1 MLKAD
6 VSITSRVQLTQSKK
20 QVRVDCGRSLFRA
33 ILVFNSFNKNAYQVM
48 KVENL
53 PTLKLLFYR
62 KNNNLV
68 QLRLDIMMYHQTRI
82 LPIARQTAYILDLD
96 LKNVG
101 NSIPRR
107 EDNTTRQGAFSA
119 AVVGMVITLI

>member
-1 MLKAD
+1 MLKAY
-6 VSITSRVQLTQSKK
+6 VLQVEYKWLSQKK
-20 QVRVDCGRSLFRA
+20 IRVDRGRSLFRA
-33 ILVFNSFNKNAYQVM
+33 ILVFNSSNKNVYQVM
-48 KVENL
+48 KVVNL
-53 PTLKLLFYR
+53 PTLEPLFYG
-62 KNNNLV
+62 NNNLV
-68 QLRLDIMMYHQTRI
+68 QLCLDIRMYHQTRV

-107 EDNTTRQGAFSA
+107 GDNTTRQGAFSA

>member
-1 MLKAD
+1 M
-6 VSITSRVQLTQSKK
+6 TQSKK

-33 ILVFNSFNKNAYQVM
+33 ILVFNSFNKNAYQVI
-48 KVENL
+48 KVVNL
-53 PTLKLLFYR
+53 PTLEPLFYG
-62 KNNNLV
+62 NNNLV
-68 QLRLDIMMYHQTRI
+68 QLCLDIRMYHQTRV

-107 EDNTTRQGAFSA
+107 GDNTTRQGAFSA
-119 AVVGMVITLI
+119 AVLGMVITLI

>member
-1 MLKAD
+1 
-6 VSITSRVQLTQSKK
+6 
-20 QVRVDCGRSLFRA
+20 
-33 ILVFNSFNKNAYQVM
+33 M
-48 KVENL
+48 KVVNL
-53 PTLKLLFYR
+53 PTLEPLFYG
-62 KNNNLV
+62 NNNLV
-68 QLRLDIMMYHQTRI
+68 QLRLDIRIYHQTCV